1 MNESSIPG
9 GIFGETPIV
18 ANAPV
23 RSNPNN
29 SSLEGGIFGAAIEK
43 PPTPRAAVTKSSLD
57 GGLFVMEAPV
67 SRPGSARRS
76 VTLSSVEG
84 GARSSHPF
92 FHSIFFL
99 SCAAL
104 PLTLKLTPTHSA
116 LPLRAGIFGGY
127 NYVEKPVSHA
137 PAAKFDPTVP
147 AGSANVKG
155 AALSFDWAES
165 TPLAPLSSPRAN
177 KNASSIAGGIFG
189 AQPLPVKPAVVRS
202 NPNASSIPGGIFG

>member
-1 MNESSIPG
+1 MPNRMNESSIPG

-92 FHSIFFL
+92 FHSIFF
-99 SCAAL
+99 SPA
-104 PLTLKLTPTHSA
+104 PPFHS
-116 LPLRAGIFGGY
+116 
-127 NYVEKPVSHA
+127 H
-137 PAAKFDPTVP
+137 
-147 AGSANVKG
+147 
-155 AALSFDWAES
+155 
-165 TPLAPLSSPRAN
+165 
-177 KNASSIAGGIFG
+177 
-189 AQPLPVKPAVVRS
+189 S
-202 NPNASSIPGGIFG
+202 N